1 MSTINFP
8 HKTIEQRHWQRIIDY
23 FPHGPFLLSKA
34 EWCFLSLTIQL
45 LRNYRRAELCPF
57 TVCRSLFLIRVLNWQ
72 SPHIERQLFSH
83 NKGLYKLSSVVE
95 EVSQYCRYGDYQI
108 PRNRLQI
115 RLVANPVTRTRSS
128 VGSYSRLIYFNFCIC
143 LFLFASVYLFVF
155 MCLSG
160 YFSFLIIILLYV
172 FPPAA
177 CSDGLAA
184 GFQSGAAVPG
194 LCAGWVCPPTPQFLV
209 RLRFSRR

>member
-1 MSTINFP
+1 M
-8 HKTIEQRHWQRIIDY
+8 
-23 FPHGPFLLSKA
+23 
-34 EWCFLSLTIQL
+34 IQL
-45 LRNYRRAELCPF
+45 LHNYWRAELCPF
-57 TVCRSLFLIRVLNWQ
+57 TVCLSLILIRVLNWQ

-95 EVSQYCRYGDYQI
+95 EVSQYCHYGDYQI
-108 PRNRLQI
+108 PRNWLKI
-115 RLVANPVTRTRSS
+115 RLVANPVIRTRSS
-128 VGSYSRLIYFNFCIC
+128 VGSYSLIYFSFCIC
-143 LFLFASVYLFVF
+143 LFVFCFCVPVVF

-194 LCAGWVCPPTPQFLV
+194 LCAGWVCPPSPQFLV